1 MAEGNVEIWLSSL
14 LKESQ
19 LSLHQVIRQA
29 AMDIQETSFQITEFL
44 STYPAQVI
52 SLLNEWRII
61 HRYVSGFFLVF
72 AFKAAANVKYKTSFS
87 FIWIVSVF

>member
-1 MAEGNVEIWLSSL
+1 MAEGNVEVWLSSL

-29 AMDIQETSFQITEFL
+29 AMDIQETSFEITEFL

-61 HRYVSGFFLVF
+61 SRYLSVFSLVL
-72 AFKAAANVKYKTSFS
+72 AFKTAASVKYKSS
-87 FIWIVSVF
+87 I

>member
-1 MAEGNVEIWLSSL
+1 MAEGNVEVWLSSL

-52 SLLNEWRII
+52 SLLNKCRII
-61 HRYVSGFFLVF
+61 HRYLSVFFFLSLHSKLQPVLNAKL
-72 AFKAAANVKYKTSFS
+72 AFN
-87 FIWIVSVF
+87 FI

>member
-1 MAEGNVEIWLSSL
+1 MAEGNVEVWLSSL

-29 AMDIQETSFQITEFL
+29 AMDIQETSFEITEFL

-52 SLLNEWRII
+52 SLLN
-61 HRYVSGFFLVF
+61 
-72 AFKAAANVKYKTSFS
+72 K
-87 FIWIVSVF
+87 